1 MAAKIHG
8 NLGSASPAAAT
19 AAALYAGGAVPSGRK
34 ATGTLTV
41 CNTNASDVT
50 IRFAIVP
57 TGGIGAV
64 ATKDYREY
72 DTTLPARGVL
82 EKSGIPLTAAAAL
95 LVYAS
100 TTGVAFNFDGIE
112 EDA

>member
-1 MAAKIHG
+1 MTAPVHG
-8 NLGSASPAAAT
+8 NLGSVSPGATT
-19 AAALYAGGAVPSGRK
+19 AADLYAGGAVPAGRK

-41 CNTNASDVT
+41 CNTNATDVT
-50 IRFAIVP
+50 IRFAIVN
-57 TGGIGAV
+57 GAIGTV

-72 DTTLPARGVL
+72 ETTVIARGVL
-82 EKSGIPLTAAAAL
+82 EKTAIPVAAGYHL

-100 TTGVAFNFDGIE
+100 ATNVAFNFDGIE